1 VGATESRAG
10 RPGGRAVSRWLI
22 TGAEGML
29 GHDLLA
35 RLRRDG
41 AQATGLDRGELDITD
56 VAAVRAAA
64 GQLRPD
70 IVVNCAAWTAVD
82 AAEAHEDAALA
93 VNGGGPAALA
103 AACASGGARLV
114 QLSTD
119 YVFDGT
125 AQRPYPEDGIPAPR
139 SAYGRTKLA
148 GEQAVLSQLPD
159 RGYVVRTAW
168 LYGAHGPNFVR
179 TMIRLER
186 QRPELDVA
194 DDQHGQPTWTVDVA
208 HQIIALI
215 EAGAPPGIY
224 HATSSGETTW
234 CGLAREV
241 FRQLGAD
248 PARVR
253 ATDSS
258 ALQRPAPRPAYSV
271 LRHHGWARAGVAPI
285 RDWQL
290 ALSQALPALVAAE
303 TEHTGEP
310 ADRARPAPPLTAG
323 AAAAGQPA
331 ASPG

>member
-1 VGATESRAG
+1 
-10 RPGGRAVSRWLI
+10 
-22 TGAEGML
+22 ML
-29 GHDLLA
+29 GQDLLA
-35 RLRRDG
+35 LLRRDG
-41 AQATGLDRGELDITD
+41 AQATGLDRNDLDVTD
-56 VAAVRAAA
+56 VTAVRAAV

-70 IVVNCAAWTAVD
+70 VIVNCAAWTAVD
-82 AAEAHEDAALA
+82 AAEAHEDEALA
-93 VNGGGPAALA
+93 VNGRGPASLA
-103 AACASGGARLV
+103 AACAPGGLRLV

-119 YVFDGT
+119 YVFDWT
-125 AQRPYPEDGIPAPR
+125 AQRPYPEDGVPAPR

-148 GEQAVLSQLPD
+148 GEQAVLGQLPD

-179 TMIRLER
+179 TMVRLER
-186 QRPELDVA
+186 QQPDLGVV

-208 HQIIALI
+208 HQVIALI
-215 EAGAPPGIY
+215 ETGAPPGIY

-253 ATDSS
+253 ATASS
-258 ALQRPAPRPAYSV
+258 ALDRPAPRPAYSV
-271 LRHHGWARAGVAPI
+271 LGHDRWAKAGVAPI

-290 ALSQALPALVAAE
+290 ALRQALPALVAAE
-303 TEHTGEP
+303 TDRGGEP
-310 ADRARPAPPLTAG
+310 GDPADQAPPLAAG
-323 AAAAGQPA
+323 ASGASGAAGQPG